1 MPAASSLFVRF
12 RADPDMPLP
21 LITAGLIAAAMGC
34 PRALAETWARPI
46 IDACYLAE
54 INTPARLAFF
64 LAQVGHE
71 SMGLSRTVENLN
83 YGADGLLATWP
94 SRFNAT
100 SAAQLARK
108 PQLIAEHV
116 YGGRLG
122 NRAAG
127 DGWRYRGRGL
137 IQNTGRAN
145 YEAARDG
152 LRLLMAGCPDF
163 VADPD
168 ALAQPR
174 WAALAAGAYWRDHR
188 LNELAD
194 RGDFDASTRRINGE
208 MTGAA
213 DRRDRYARAK
223 RELCGGKDGAT
234 R

>member
-1 MPAASSLFVRF
+1 MISIT
-12 RADPDMPLP
+12 PDL
-21 LITAGLIAAAMGC
+21 LVSAVGC
-34 PRALAETWARPI
+34 SRTLGTTWAKHI
-46 IDACYLAE
+46 AEACRLADVS
-54 INTPARLAFF
+54 TPARLAFF
-64 LAQVGHE
+64 LAQVAHE

-83 YGADGLLATWP
+83 YGAEGLLATWP
-94 SRFNAT
+94 TRFNAT
-100 SAAQLARK
+100 TAAQLARK

-122 NRAAG
+122 NRDAG

-145 YEAARDG
+145 YEAVRDS
-152 LRLLMAGCPDF
+152 LRNCPDF

-168 ALAQPR
+168 ALSEPR
-174 WAALAAGAYWRDHR
+174 WAALAAGAYWKAHN

-194 RGDFDASTRRINGE
+194 RGDFDGSTRRINGG

-213 DRRDRYARAK
+213 DRRQRYDRAK
-223 RELCGGKDGAT
+223 QALRAM

>member
-1 MPAASSLFVRF
+1 MIS
-12 RADPDMPLP
+12 
-21 LITAGLIAAAMGC
+21 ITPELLVSAVGC
-34 PRALAETWARPI
+34 TRALGATWAKHI
-46 IDACYLAE
+46 AEACRLAE
-54 INTPARLAFF
+54 ISTPARLAFF

-83 YGADGLLATWP
+83 YGAEGLLATWP

-100 SAAQLARK
+100 TAAQLARK
-108 PQLIAEHV
+108 PQQIAERV

-122 NRAAG
+122 NSAAG

-152 LRLLMAGCPDF
+152 LRLLVAGCPDF

-168 ALAQPR
+168 ALSEPR
-174 WAALAAGAYWRDHR
+174 WAALAAGAYWRDHS

-194 RGDFDASTRRINGE
+194 RGDFDASTRRINGG

-213 DRRDRYARAK
+213 DRRARYDRAK
-223 RELCGGKDGAT
+223 TALRGL